1 MKAKTSVHLWTV
13 HRDFLWYNLPLLHSV
28 FWSYRFG
35 NLAGIAAP
43 MPLVTMSKLLAD
55 ARKGKYA
62 VCYGE
67 AWNLESFQAVVEA
80 AEEEHSPIIAGF
92 NGGFLMHAGRKRAED
107 LAYYAGIGSALAS
120 SRVPAALLFNESASL
135 AQMEEALGFGFNA
148 VMVENEGLA
157 PGEYLHLVRQ
167 VVASAHRRGASV
179 EAQVGHL
186 ANPSANQRAELTTA
200 QAARA
205 FVEETGIDALGV
217 AVGNVHILT
226 QGNSPLDFA
235 ALAEIADAASVPL
248 VLHGGTGIPLED
260 AARAVQLGVAK
271 VNYGTGLKQ
280 VYLAALREK
289 LDRYREPASPH
300 PFVGRGGEEDIL
312 VAGREAVK
320 LKCRMLIRAWGSAG
334 KAQMPGGA

>member
-1 MKAKTSVHLWTV
+1 MGASFGIIAV
-13 HRDFLWYNLPLLHSV
+13 PLQSILGS
-28 FWSYRFG
+28 FRFG
-35 NLAGIAAP
+35 KLAGIAAP
-43 MPLVTMSKLLAD
+43 MPLVSMSKLLAD

-62 VCYGE
+62 VSYCE

-80 AEEEHSPIIAGF
+80 AEEERSPVIAGF

-107 LAYYAGIGSALAS
+107 LAYYAGIGSALAQ

-135 AQMEEALGFGFNA
+135 AQMEEALDLGFNA

-157 PGEYLHLVRQ
+157 PEEYRRLVRE
-167 VVASAHRRGASV
+167 VVAVAHRTGASV

-186 ANPSANQRAELTTA
+186 ANPSANQHAEPTTP

-235 ALAEIADAASVPL
+235 ALAEIAGATSVPL
-248 VLHGGTGIPLED
+248 VLHGGTGIPLE
-260 AARAVQLGVAK
+260 AAERATQLGVAK
-271 VNYGTGLKQ
+271 VNYGTALKQ
-280 VYLAALREK
+280 AYLAALREK
-289 LDRYREPASPH
+289 LDRYRAPASPH
-300 PFVGRGGEEDIL
+300 PFVGMGGEDDIL
-312 VAGREAVK
+312 VAAREAVK
-320 LKCRMLIRAWGSAG
+320 LKCRTLIRAWGSAG
-334 KAQMPGGA
+334 KAQMQAGA